1 MRKVKKL
8 LAFTLVLI
16 MLLTQTAAFAQFVI
30 NPGMNFQPIQPLPP
44 ADGGNITPIDPN
56 KPIIPE
62 LPGETNSDETAEEK
76 SDWDHTHAWS
86 EWEII
91 KPAGETGMGKHKRTC
106 QICGVSMSESFY
118 SESTLYRDIE
128 DREEEVIKLQEALI
142 EQGYLKGKAD
152 GLYGQQT
159 QNAVRRFQRN
169 HGFRDDGIAW
179 DPVLK
184 ALYEVEEVHLEITD
198 VVPPFARCAGETTA
212 SVANEGYSVTG
223 VSWLYGGAAM
233 AADELF
239 VEGEIYTVQVSL
251 LASEPEGKEYTA
263 SINGE
268 SAAVAYEP
276 DGAAI
281 AVTCAMVCSDGWG
294 DGAENGMEGAIVSV
308 CFERISALP
317 ASLAPG
323 QSAKVTY
330 RATND
335 GTAVL
340 RCSWFGID
348 CGAERAQ
355 KDYGKLNG
363 GDRFWFLPGDSFTFE
378 QQINVSDQDIA
389 NGSIKRTLL
398 TGGEIWVSKST
409 GEIIVM
415 ANQAEMNNYASRTTK
430 GTWSVSDGYEIPLVS
445 KAPVHE
451 VSIESRVV
459 STPEVN
465 PEFYVPGE
473 DIRYDV
479 VLNNQSETDLINVVV
494 KSSLSSSSVV
504 TVDRIGAGETFVCG
518 PYSYQATFD
527 DAVGPLV
534 NNVQVSF
541 TYEDTQTADVLTAAP
556 VEVWIGL
563 HDGMLDITKTITNA
577 PTNGSFFTEGETIEY
592 AVTISNGTNQEMRN
606 VVVTDQL
613 TGGSGSVETTLF
625 ETSVWEKDASQ
636 TLSYSYTVTAADV
649 ALGSVTNSALIHAEN
664 NIGLAWESV
673 SEDVTVPVGGVREVL
688 FETRV
693 ISTPE
698 VMPGFYVPGETI
710 YYEAVVTNNSNA
722 ALLNAE
728 VETSLLPGAILISS
742 DRIEAGETLVCGI
755 YTYQATFDDAVGP
768 LVNTSQLTF
777 TYEDTQTSDVRSSS
791 AEVWIGLNDGSLE
804 ITKSI
809 ANAPA
814 NGSFFTEGE
823 TIEYVITCTN
833 ATNEAMFDVV
843 VTDMMT
849 NGSGYSETIL
859 SSSPAWAKG
868 VCANTGF
875 SHTVTAE
882 DVALGSITN
891 SALIHAVNNIG
902 LHWETESEAVTALTG
917 VAQTPAVPGSSEESK
932 SDTVPETPANP
943 KQPAEKQKPAASSDE
958 AGVPL
963 WLNISGTPVDGMV
976 DRSPFA
982 TSASLYQAQL
992 SGDEET
998 GMVLSAASD
1007 EALGN
1012 QIIYIADLEDSGV
1025 FSSIGTLFN
1034 FEADPVQTK
1043 VFFGPKNAQEPYQI
1057 AALMRMNVSDE
1068 PFNLTN
1074 MTDLT
1079 NRAVY
1084 KVYQTALSM
1093 APVRLQNVEV
1103 AYGDDMLTLVVW
1115 DQVHHGQCLVVVA
1128 KKQ

>member
-1 MRKVKKL
+1 MKRTRKFLALMVTLTL
-8 LAFTLVLI
+8 LVS
-16 MLLTQTAAFAQFVI
+16 QTAAMAQFVI
-30 NPGMNFQPIQPLPP
+30 NPGQSFVPVQPIQPVNPP
-44 ADGGNITPIDPN
+44 SSPSQPVEPGQPQQ
-56 KPIIPE
+56 PE
-62 LPGETNSDETAEEK
+62 NQDKEAAEEEE
-76 SDWDHTHAWS
+76 SEYVQWDHKHLWS
-86 EWEII
+86 EWETLA
-91 KPAGETGMGKHKRTC
+91 PADGTAMGRHKRVC
-106 QICGVSMSESFY
+106 LICGVSMIERFY
-118 SESTLYRDIE
+118 SERTLYRDIE
-128 DREEEVIKLQEALI
+128 DREDDVIKMQKALI
-142 EQGYLKGKAD
+142 EQGYLDGEAD
-152 GLYGQQT
+152 GKFGINT
-159 QNAVRRFQRN
+159 QNAVRHFQRD
-169 HGFRDDGIAW
+169 HDFYQDGIAW
-179 DPVLK
+179 EPVLDE
-184 ALYEVEEVHLEITD
+184 LYGTEKVHLEITD

-268 SAAVAYEP
+268 SAALAYEP

-308 CFERISALP
+308 RFERISALP

-415 ANQAEMNNYASRTTK
+415 ANQAEMNNYASRTRK

-479 VLNNQSETDLINVVV
+479 VLNNQSETDLINVAV

-563 HDGMLDITKTITNA
+563 HDGTLDITKTITNA
-577 PTNGSFFTEGETIEY
+577 PANGSFFTEGETIEY
-592 AVTISNGTNQEMRN
+592 AVTISNGTNQEMHN

-728 VETSLLPGAILISS
+728 VETSLVPGVSLISS
-742 DRIEAGETLVCGI
+742 DRIEAGETLVCGP

-777 TYEDTQTSDVRSSS
+777 AYEDTQTSDVRSSS

-843 VTDMMT
+843 VTDMIT
-849 NGSGYSETIL
+849 SGSGYSETIL

-882 DVALGSITN
+882 DVALGYVTN

-917 VAQTPAVPGSSEESK
+917 VAQTPAVPDSSEESK
-932 SDTVPETPANP
+932 SDTVPETPD
-943 KQPAEKQKPAASSDE
+943 EKQKPVSTSSAE

-963 WLNISGTPVDGMV
+963 WLTISGTPVDGMV

-998 GMVLSAASD
+998 GMVLSAVSD

-1012 QIIYIADLEDSGV
+1012 QIIYVADLEDSGV
-1025 FSSIGTLFN
+1025 FSAIGSLFN
-1034 FEADPVQTK
+1034 FEADPSQNTVL
-1043 VFFGPKNAQEPYQI
+1043 FGPKNAQATYQI

-1079 NRAVY
+1079 NHAVY

-1115 DQVHHGQCLVVVA
+1115 DQAHHGQCLVVVA